1 MKLSLAPVRRVT
13 TSTAS
18 ARPAGVRAL
27 PGQRGLSAAT
37 CAPSRLEPAFAPM
50 LDLVARHR

>member
-18 ARPAGVRAL
+18 ARPRAASLHAL
-27 PGQRGLSAAT
+27 PTLPA

-50 LDLVARHR
+50 RDAAALHR